1 MTGMGDINIV
11 IIIIFQMFKYLQKR
25 LDMLNRDIEY
35 MFKKIDL

>member
-25 LDMLNRDIEY
+25 LDMLSRDIEY